1 MLTIGC
7 HLSISNGYL
16 HMGQE
21 ALSLGANTFQ
31 YFTRNPRGGKARAF
45 DEADMK
51 ALTVFLK
58 EHEFGQVVGHAPY
71 TMNACAKDEGLRRFA
86 LDSMRSDLERLEFLP
101 GQLYNFHPG
110 SHVKQG
116 VEVGIEFITAMLN
129 EVLFEGMQTTVLLET
144 MAGKGSEVGRTF
156 EEIARIIDGVKLA
169 DYLGVCVDTCHLHEG
184 GYDIINDLDGVLA
197 EFDHYIG
204 LDRIKAV
211 HLNDSKNPI
220 GAHKDRHEKIGE
232 GHIGLDALVNVI
244 THPKLCQLPFCLETP
259 NDNEGYAR
267 EISLLRSEYDKRLG
281 AI

>member
-51 ALTVFLK
+51 VLTAFLQD
-58 EHEFGQVVGHAPY
+58 HAFGPVVGHAPY
-71 TMNACAKDEGLRRFA
+71 TMNACAKDEGLRMFA
-86 LDSMRSDLERLEFLP
+86 LNSMRDDLERLEFLP

-116 VEVGIEFITAMLN
+116 VDVGIEFITTMLN

-156 EEIARIIDGVKLA
+156 EEIARIIDGVKLS

-184 GYDIINDLDGVLA
+184 GYDIVNDLDGVLA
-197 EFDHYIG
+197 EFDSWIG

-232 GHIGLDALVNVI
+232 GHIGLEALVNVI
-244 THPKLCQLPFCLETP
+244 THPKLCHLPFCLETP
-259 NDNEGYAR
+259 NDNDGYAH

-281 AI
+281 VL

>member
-116 VEVGIEFITAMLN
+116 VEVGIAFITAMLN

-232 GHIGLDALVNVI
+232 GHIGLDALVKVI